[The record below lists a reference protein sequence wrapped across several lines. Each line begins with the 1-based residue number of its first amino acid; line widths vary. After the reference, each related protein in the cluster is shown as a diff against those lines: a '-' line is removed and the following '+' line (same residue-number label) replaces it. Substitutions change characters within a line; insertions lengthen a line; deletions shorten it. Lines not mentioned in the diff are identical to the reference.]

1 MSKNVL
7 NTILEPTWANMI
19 TNSSEEDIKPPSN
32 LLKDG
37 STIYPSFCLH
47 AIHTDDGM
55 NFCHPVG
62 SNGAFPKDSR
72 QPTFE
77 LEAAPRPGLV
87 APLTKYEKVQI
98 YIYPTYIVSL
108 WWIWLIYLINIYIY
122 INILLWDFGTLFRAR
137 APTALCIWP
146 VVRMSQDE
154 GTPKSR
160 RKWQIRHLLKTFEG
174 TSYIWHKTM
183 RG

>member
-1 MSKNVL
+1 
-7 NTILEPTWANMI
+7 MI

-87 APLTKYEKVQI
+87 AHWQSMRKSRY
-98 YIYPTYIVSL
+98 TYIL
-108 WWIWLIYLINIYIY
+108 H
-122 INILLWDFGTLFRAR
+122 TLYH
-137 APTALCIWP
+137 C
-146 VVRMSQDE
+146 DE
-154 GTPKSR
+154 
-160 RKWQIRHLLKTFEG
+160 
-174 TSYIWHKTM
+174 YD
-183 RG
+183 